1 MLSSISGT
9 ITPWILG
16 ILFLL
21 ICLAVAVVAK
31 SWREMKSSPYFFMR
45 RQAEKRLQSYS
56 FISLG
61 LMVATAVFA
70 AGTIQA
76 PQDTTTLMAVLA
88 NAKPASLE
96 IQELVEGQESEPTTL
111 EVVSETELTPRVIS
125 TIAEDPFAL
134 DVQTLVQAVLT
145 LPEAYD
151 KFEPTV
157 ELNENTDLGAIN
169 FSTKVNDE
177 YEAVD
182 PTDSFFAGS
191 YTVYATFSYDGME
204 DGMAW
209 AWVWRL
215 DGEVVEGGNELWEYG
230 VDGPGYVYFNPEEG
244 FSTGDYS
251 LEVWVNGELFTR
263 SSLQMTG
270 TALSSGN

>member
-16 ILFLL
+16 ILLLL
-21 ICLAVAVVAK
+21 ICLALAVVVK

-56 FISLG
+56 FVSLG

-70 AGTIQA
+70 AGTLQA
-76 PQDTTTLMAVLA
+76 PQDSTPLVAVLS
-88 NAKPASLE
+88 NAKPASAD
-96 IQELVEGQESEPTTL
+96 IQELVKESTPVVL
-111 EVVSETELTPRVIS
+111 EVVSESEITPQVIS
-125 TIAEDPFAL
+125 TTADDPFGIDADAL
-134 DVQTLVQAVLT
+134 VKAVLE

-151 KFEPTV
+151 QFEPTA
-157 ELNENTDLGAIN
+157 ELNDDTDLGSIE
-169 FSTKVNDE
+169 FSTKIDDE
-177 YEAVD
+177 YQAVD
-182 PTDSFFAGS
+182 PVNVFFAGS
-191 YTVYATFSYDGME
+191 YTVYATFPYEGME
-204 DGMAW
+204 DGMEW
-209 AWVWRL
+209 AWVWRHE
-215 DGEVVEGGNELWEYG
+215 GEVVDGGNELWEYG
-230 VDGPGYVYFNPEEG
+230 ADGPGYIYFNPDDG
-244 FSTGDYS
+244 FNAGEYS